1 MSRTV
6 LKIQVIIALCLVWHS
21 FSLQSRCKEVAS
33 WTKINALVIESALT
47 ESSITNGRRDASGVR
62 IYPSIRYS
70 YVISGVEYFG
80 SCLVFGQL
88 SISEVGGSWNKF
100 IELYKKDSNITIYV
114 CPEDHSKSSILCIV
128 PKSNYYY
135 MIFSIL
141 FLAFIASILFV
152 LERKKLKYDS
162 PASGCKL

>member
-21 FSLQSRCKEVAS
+21 FSLHSRCKEVVS

-47 ESSITNGRRDASGVR
+47 EISITNGKRDASGVR

-88 SISEVGGSWNKF
+88 SISEIGGSWNKF
-100 IELYKKDSNITIYV
+100 IELYKKIQ
-114 CPEDHSKSSILCIV
+114 ILQFTSVLKIIA
-128 PKSNYYY
+128 SRQYYA
-135 MIFSIL
+135 L
-141 FLAFIASILFV
+141 FLKVITTI
-152 LERKKLKYDS
+152 
-162 PASGCKL
+162 